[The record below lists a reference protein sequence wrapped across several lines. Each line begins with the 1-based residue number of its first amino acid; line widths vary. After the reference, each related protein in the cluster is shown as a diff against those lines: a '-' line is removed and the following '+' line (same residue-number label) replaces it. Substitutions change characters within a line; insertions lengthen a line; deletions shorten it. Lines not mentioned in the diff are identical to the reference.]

1 MRNEIY
7 VVTTEL
13 DKKQRAIGEIAS
25 LEVIKSEI
33 VHEFGGLTEIPNCK
47 GYWEESTQF
56 YKDNV
61 EIWLIYASA
70 TKQECLLGSFRGR
83 DEPYVIETDT
93 YPIIEAFAKRIKKLT
108 YQKVQAFTIDG
119 KLYLI

>member
-33 VHEFGGLTEIPNCK
+33 VHEFGGLTIIPNCK
-47 GYWEESTQF
+47 GYWEEPTKF
-56 YKDNV
+56 YEDNV
-61 EIWLIYASA
+61 EIWLILS
-70 TKQECLLGSFRGR
+70 SS
-83 DEPYVIETDT
+83 TDT
-93 YPIIEAFAKRIKKLT
+93 REIIEAFAKRIKNLT
-108 YQKVQAFTIDG
+108 YQKQQAFSIDG